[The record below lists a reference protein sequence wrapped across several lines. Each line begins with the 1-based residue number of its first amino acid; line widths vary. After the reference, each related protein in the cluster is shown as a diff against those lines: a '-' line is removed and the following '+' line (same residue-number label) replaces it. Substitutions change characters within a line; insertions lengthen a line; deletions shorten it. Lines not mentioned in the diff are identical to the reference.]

1 MIKAHHQ
8 LTPQSKYQRISTIH
22 VFCFGMMQNRKI
34 LWQTNIAIE
43 NGHFQRL
50 VMRMCFIVELSNTE
64 TLFFGMI

>member
-43 NGHFQRL
+43 NGHRNSWFTH
-50 VMRMCFIVELSNTE
+50 SKW
-64 TLFFGMI
+64 